1 MNREQGRALPA
12 SKSHGKV
19 NVSRNGRGREGEG
32 EEENVNVSVLDGT
45 TCLEASHYLYDS
57 LFILKLTRR
66 NCDSWQ
72 GEKGGELGGRE
83 GNDTGRMFRHFVS
96 RSSVARNASAIII
109 INPSDGIFDFASN
122 RHPDRNESA
131 IRGNI

>member
-1 MNREQGRALPA
+1 MNREQGRVLPA

-19 NVSRNGRGREGEG
+19 NVSRNGRGREEEG

-72 GEKGGELGGRE
+72 GEKGGELTGGE
-83 GNDTGRMFRHFVS
+83 GNRADVSSFRV
-96 RSSVARNASAIII
+96 
-109 INPSDGIFDFASN
+109 PIF
-122 RHPDRNESA
+122 
-131 IRGNI
+131 RGPQRVGYYHY